1 MSGYSHFSCQDLFGE
16 KEWKQGLKACKRKKW
31 GKNEKSREL
40 VRAPRISHLRDAGL
54 RRWNT
59 FKCRRNGK
67 GSVRAPR
74 ISLLRGA
81 AAGNL
86 QKVTRSFEHSLAW
99 LECVQSLFSIA
110 SD

>member
-16 KEWKQGLKACKRKKW
+16 KEWKQGLKACKRKKF
-31 GKNEKSREL
+31 GKNEKSRKL
-40 VRAPRISHLRDAGL
+40 VCAPRIHHQRNAGL

-67 GSVRAPR
+67 RLVRAPR

-86 QKVTRSFEHSLAW
+86 QVKIDAVPAENPSKDR
-99 LECVQSLFSIA
+99 V
-110 SD
+110 